1 MARPDDSSLAPH
13 DLRIIEERAHRL
25 LDEADGWDQFPVPID
40 VILGAADL
48 QVAPAGAFDAASIIA
63 YIKGKT
69 AVAAN
74 AIKSAVSK
82 VFGLYDAGERLIHI
96 DTTVVQSK
104 QNFLKLHETG
114 HDRIPTHRKLFRLFQ
129 DCRETLSPEIAD
141 QFERE
146 ANNFARYVL
155 FKGSTFGEMAADHDL
170 GIRIPMRL
178 GKKFGASV
186 YASCREYARTN
197 RRECLVYVLE
207 PLQTGEGLVYY
218 AEVRRIEPS
227 PSFRLRFGTPID
239 TRITPRHAL
248 WPVIPIRRK
257 MTAPLEIVMTDLN
270 GQRHVCLAEAFDT
283 TYNIVVLIYPCRA
296 LATSVLTAR

>member
-40 VILGAADL
+40 EILGAADL

-114 HDRIPTHRKLFRLFQ
+114 P
-129 DCRETLSPEIAD
+129 A
-141 QFERE
+141 
-146 ANNFARYVL
+146 
-155 FKGSTFGEMAADHDL
+155 ST
-170 GIRIPMRL
+170 
-178 GKKFGASV
+178 
-186 YASCREYARTN
+186 
-197 RRECLVYVLE
+197 
-207 PLQTGEGLVYY
+207 
-218 AEVRRIEPS
+218 
-227 PSFRLRFGTPID
+227 
-239 TRITPRHAL
+239 
-248 WPVIPIRRK
+248 
-257 MTAPLEIVMTDLN
+257 
-270 GQRHVCLAEAFDT
+270 
-283 TYNIVVLIYPCRA
+283 
-296 LATSVLTAR
+296 